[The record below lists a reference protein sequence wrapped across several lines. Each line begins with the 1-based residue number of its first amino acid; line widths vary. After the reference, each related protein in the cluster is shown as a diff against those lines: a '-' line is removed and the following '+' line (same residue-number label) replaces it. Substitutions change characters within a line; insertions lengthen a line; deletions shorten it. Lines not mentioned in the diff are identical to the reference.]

1 MNSNNK
7 SKKLIQ
13 IVIIGAFAFYNYTT
27 VININSVADRLSYI
41 DNKIS
46 LAKFQS
52 IKIPELLAS
61 NKENVD
67 YVESIV
73 TSFDSDVD
81 YLESL
86 NNIKQK
92 CKTYKVT
99 VNELTSELKD
109 NLSAPQGAFEN
120 YDRTIERYQ
129 INLKAS
135 GSYLNLGKLLDNLF
149 ASGYMLSSMKID
161 RISSS
166 RVSGYFT
173 LNNYISKPL
182 KEADIFNV
190 NFDKVIKNTPLVVT
204 NDLVGDL
211 KWGKDIFLKP
221 KKISKPKPNNRAYYL
236 TRVNFSANP
245 SAIIN
250 GKAYKEGSVL
260 DIYTIK
266 DITNDSVTLSSSK
279 KSIVLQL
286 ESDVTPQVGSSGFKE
301 EFIKAR
307 RNGQSYFEYKGKL
320 YSTDLNN

>member
-92 CKTYKVT
+92 CKTFKVT

-204 NDLVGDL
+204 NELVGDL

>member
-7 SKKLIQ
+7 NKKLIQ

-52 IKIPELLAS
+52 SKIPELLAS

-182 KEADIFNV
+182 KEADISNV

-204 NDLVGDL
+204 NDLVEDL

-266 DITNDSVTLSSSK
+266 DITNNSVTLSSSK

>member
-92 CKTYKVT
+92 CKTYRVT

-204 NDLVGDL
+204 NELVGDL

-286 ESDVTPQVGSSGFKE
+286 ESDITPQVGSSGFKE

>member
-13 IVIIGAFAFYNYTT
+13 IVIIGVFAFYNYTT

-52 IKIPELLAS
+52 SKIPELLAS

-204 NDLVGDL
+204 NELVGDL
-211 KWGKDIFLKP
+211 KWGKDIFLKA

>member
-52 IKIPELLAS
+52 SKIPELLAS

-92 CKTYKVT
+92 CKTFKVT

-211 KWGKDIFLKP
+211 KWGKDIFLKA

>member
-13 IVIIGAFAFYNYTT
+13 IVIVGAFALYNYTT
-27 VININSVADRLSYI
+27 VININSIADRLSYI

-52 IKIPELLAS
+52 SKIPELLAN

-73 TSFDSDVD
+73 TSFESDVD

-149 ASGYMLSSMKID
+149 VSGYMLSSMKID
-161 RISSS
+161 RISNS

-211 KWGKDIFLKP
+211 KWGKDIFLKA

-236 TRVNFSANP
+236 TRVSFSANP

-286 ESDVTPQVGSSGFKE
+286 ESGVTPQVGSSEFKE

-307 RNGQSYFEYKGKL
+307 RNGKSYFEYKGKL

>member
-52 IKIPELLAS
+52 SKIPELLAS

-92 CKTYKVT
+92 CKTFKVT

-211 KWGKDIFLKP
+211 KWGKDIFLKA

-286 ESDVTPQVGSSGFKE
+286 ESDITPQVGSSGFKE

>member
-52 IKIPELLAS
+52 SKIPELLAS

-211 KWGKDIFLKP
+211 KWGKDIFLKA

-286 ESDVTPQVGSSGFKE
+286 ESDITPQVGSSGFKE

>member
-52 IKIPELLAS
+52 SKIPELLAS

-92 CKTYKVT
+92 CKTFKVT

-204 NDLVGDL
+204 NDLVEDL
-211 KWGKDIFLKP
+211 KWGKDIFLKA

>member
-52 IKIPELLAS
+52 SKIPELLAS

-92 CKTYKVT
+92 CKTYRVT

-204 NDLVGDL
+204 NELVGDL

>member
-27 VININSVADRLSYI
+27 VINISSVADRLSYI

-52 IKIPELLAS
+52 SKIPELLAS

-211 KWGKDIFLKP
+211 KWGKDIFLKA

-286 ESDVTPQVGSSGFKE
+286 ESDITPQIGSSGFKE

>member
-92 CKTYKVT
+92 CKTYRVT

-211 KWGKDIFLKP
+211 KWGKDIFLKA

>member
-7 SKKLIQ
+7 TKRLVQ
-13 IVIIGAFAFYNYTT
+13 IAIIAAFALYNYTA
-27 VININSVADRLSYI
+27 VININSITNRLSYI

-52 IKIPELLAS
+52 SKIPDLLAN
-61 NKENVD
+61 NKENID
-67 YVESIV
+67 YIDNIS
-73 TSFDSDVD
+73 TSFESDVD

-86 NNIKQK
+86 NNIKEK
-92 CKTYKVT
+92 CKAYKVS
-99 VNELTSELKD
+99 VSELTSELKD
-109 NLSAPQGAFEN
+109 NLSAPQGVFEN

-135 GSYLNLGKLLDNLF
+135 GSYLNMGKLIDALF
-149 ASGYMLSSMKID
+149 DSGYMLSSMKIN

-166 RVSGYFT
+166 RVTGYFT
-173 LNNYISKPL
+173 LYNYISKPL
-182 KEADIFNV
+182 KDSDILAV
-190 NFDKVIKNTPLVVT
+190 NFDKVIRNTPLIINSNINT
-204 NDLVGDL
+204 NL
-211 KWGKDIFLKP
+211 KWDKNIFLKP
-221 KKISKPKPNNRAYYL
+221 KKVSKPKPNNRAYYL
-236 TRVNFSANP
+236 TGVKLSANP
-245 SAIIN
+245 SVIIN
-250 GKAYKEGSVL
+250 GKTYKEGSVL

-266 DITNDSVTLSSSK
+266 DITNNSVTLSSSK

-286 ESDVTPQVGSSGFKE
+286 EKGVASQIETSGFKE

>member
-7 SKKLIQ
+7 NKKLIQ

-52 IKIPELLAS
+52 SKIPELLAS

-182 KEADIFNV
+182 KEADISNV

-211 KWGKDIFLKP
+211 KWGKDIFLKA

>member
-120 YDRTIERYQ
+120 YDRTIERFQ

-286 ESDVTPQVGSSGFKE
+286 ESDVTPQVGSSGFKK

>member
-52 IKIPELLAS
+52 SKIPELLAN

-73 TSFDSDVD
+73 TSFESDVD

-149 ASGYMLSSMKID
+149 VSGYMLSSMKID
-161 RISSS
+161 RISNS

-211 KWGKDIFLKP
+211 KWGKDIFLKA

-236 TRVNFSANP
+236 TRVSFSANP

-286 ESDVTPQVGSSGFKE
+286 ESGVTPQVGSSEFKE

-307 RNGQSYFEYKGKL
+307 RNGKSYFEYKGKL

>member
-52 IKIPELLAS
+52 SKIPELLAS

-204 NDLVGDL
+204 NELVGDL
-211 KWGKDIFLKP
+211 KWGKDIFLKA

>member
-13 IVIIGAFAFYNYTT
+13 IVIVGAFALYNYTT
-27 VININSVADRLSYI
+27 VININSIADRLSYI

-52 IKIPELLAS
+52 SKIPELLAN

-73 TSFDSDVD
+73 TSFESDVD

-149 ASGYMLSSMKID
+149 VSGYMLSSMKID
-161 RISSS
+161 RISNS

-182 KEADIFNV
+182 KKADIFNV

-211 KWGKDIFLKP
+211 KWGKDIFLKA

-236 TRVNFSANP
+236 TRVSFSANP

-286 ESDVTPQVGSSGFKE
+286 ESGVTPQVGSSEFKE

-307 RNGQSYFEYKGKL
+307 RNGKSYFEYKGKL

>member
-52 IKIPELLAS
+52 SKIPELLAS

-149 ASGYMLSSMKID
+149 VSGYMLSSMKID
-161 RISSS
+161 RISNS

-204 NDLVGDL
+204 NELVGDL

-236 TRVNFSANP
+236 TRVSFSANP

>member
-52 IKIPELLAS
+52 SKIPELLAS

-92 CKTYKVT
+92 CKTFKVT

>member
-52 IKIPELLAS
+52 SKIPELLAS

-92 CKTYKVT
+92 CKTYKVA

>member
-7 SKKLIQ
+7 SKKMIQ

-52 IKIPELLAS
+52 SKIPELLAS

-92 CKTYKVT
+92 CKTYRVT

-204 NDLVGDL
+204 NELVGDL
-211 KWGKDIFLKP
+211 KWGKDIFLKA

-286 ESDVTPQVGSSGFKE
+286 ESDITPQVGSSGFKE

>member
-13 IVIIGAFAFYNYTT
+13 IVIVGAFALYNYTT
-27 VININSVADRLSYI
+27 VININSIADRLSYI

-52 IKIPELLAS
+52 SKIPELLAN

-73 TSFDSDVD
+73 TSFESDVD

-149 ASGYMLSSMKID
+149 VSGYMLSSMKID
-161 RISSS
+161 RISNS

-211 KWGKDIFLKP
+211 KWGKDIFLKA

-236 TRVNFSANP
+236 TRVSFSANP

-266 DITNDSVTLSSSK
+266 DITNDSVTLSSSN

-286 ESDVTPQVGSSGFKE
+286 ESGVTPQVGSSEFKE

-307 RNGQSYFEYKGKL
+307 RNGKSYFEYKGKL

>member
-52 IKIPELLAS
+52 SKIPELLAS

-182 KEADIFNV
+182 KEADISNV

-204 NDLVGDL
+204 NDLVEDL
-211 KWGKDIFLKP
+211 KWGKDIFLKA

>member
-211 KWGKDIFLKP
+211 KWGKDIFLKA

>member
-7 SKKLIQ
+7 NKKLIQ

-52 IKIPELLAS
+52 SKIPELLAS

-211 KWGKDIFLKP
+211 KWGKNIFLKA

>member
-7 SKKLIQ
+7 NKKLIQ

-52 IKIPELLAS
+52 SKIPELLAS

-204 NDLVGDL
+204 NDLVEDL
-211 KWGKDIFLKP
+211 KWGKDIFLKA

>member
-13 IVIIGAFAFYNYTT
+13 IVIIGVFAFYNYTT

-52 IKIPELLAS
+52 SKIPELLAS

-211 KWGKDIFLKP
+211 KWGKDIFLKA

>member
-52 IKIPELLAS
+52 SKIPELLAS

-211 KWGKDIFLKP
+211 KWGKDIFLKA

>member
-52 IKIPELLAS
+52 SKIPELLAS

-211 KWGKDIFLKP
+211 KWGKNIFLKA

>member
-13 IVIIGAFAFYNYTT
+13 IVIVGAFALYNYTT
-27 VININSVADRLSYI
+27 VININSIADRLSYI

-52 IKIPELLAS
+52 SKIPELLAN

-73 TSFDSDVD
+73 TSFESDVD

-211 KWGKDIFLKP
+211 KWGKDIFLKA

-236 TRVNFSANP
+236 TRVSFSANP

-286 ESDVTPQVGSSGFKE
+286 ESGVTPQVGSSEFKE

-307 RNGQSYFEYKGKL
+307 RNGKSYFEYKGKL

>member
-13 IVIIGAFAFYNYTT
+13 IVIISAFAFYNYTT

-92 CKTYKVT
+92 CKTYRVT

-211 KWGKDIFLKP
+211 KWGKDIFLKA

>member
-211 KWGKDIFLKP
+211 KWGKDIFLKA
-221 KKISKPKPNNRAYYL
+221 KKVSKPKPNNRAYYL